1 MNPPPTLRAFLA
13 GASGTGKSRGAWT
26 HYLAPF
32 PRRLLIDLTGEW
44 EQPKPW
50 GYPGA
55 DLTVYDAAELAQALK
70 KLAPRGRWTI
80 SCSIGLEQMPD
91 LVAYLLPVPDLAQSP
106 IRTVGGAVLL
116 VDEVDL
122 VAPPRSLRE
131 EVRTLWRRSRHV
143 GLSIVATTQRPEAVS
158 REVSAQSHHALC
170 LKLVEPS
177 GIAYMQNL
185 MGTRLDGLEA
195 WCQRHPHGG
204 LWKNLQTGTIR
215 WLTESGQLQAP
226 AADPPPPGRPAQ
238 APPAAPPG
246 PGPAGDAPADDD
258 AAASGRAAPPSRG
271 SAREPEDDVLRSGR
285 PLRVRR
291 A

>member
-13 GASGTGKSRGAWT
+13 GSSGTGKSRGAWT

-44 EQPKPW
+44 EAPKPW

-55 DLTVYDAAELAQALK
+55 DLVVYDAGELAHALK

-80 SCSIGLEQMPD
+80 SCSVGIDQLAE
-91 LVAYLLPVPDLAQSP
+91 LVAYLLPIPDLSQSP

-195 WCQRHPHGG
+195 WCQKHPHGG
-204 LWKNLQTGTIR
+204 LWKNLQTGTVR
-215 WLTESGQLQAP
+215 WLTESGTLQVPAAQAP
-226 AADPPPPGRPAQ
+226 QRAQ
-238 APPAAPPG
+238 SVPPAAPPG
-246 PGPAGDAPADDD
+246 PAPAGDAPADGDG
-258 AAASGRAAPPSRG
+258 AASGERASRG
-271 SAREPEDDVLRSGR
+271 SVPAPGAAPDVLRSGR